1 MKPKI
6 IIIDDELSLRETLS
20 MLVEELG
27 YETMTFGSFHEVTS
41 SGISSSCGNDATE
54 LIFMVDQNLPDGKG
68 LDFISQR
75 IQSGNCRCGGKC
87 MAIMSGGLTREEYD
101 KAEALGCSILEKP
114 IMFDDLKSWLAS
126 ISI

>member
-20 MLVEELG
+20 MLIEELG
-27 YETMTFGSFHEVTS
+27 YETIKFQSLHEVDSSVFTS
-41 SGISSSCGNDATE
+41 SCCDNATK

-75 IQSGNCRCGGKC
+75 IQSGNCRCDGKC

-114 IMFDDLKSWLAS
+114 IMFDDLKSWLETVS
-126 ISI
+126 I

>member
-20 MLVEELG
+20 MLIEELG
-27 YETMTFGSFHEVTS
+27 YETIKFQSLHEVDSSVFTS
-41 SGISSSCGNDATE
+41 SCCDNATK

-114 IMFDDLKSWLAS
+114 IMFDDLKSWLATVS
-126 ISI
+126 I